1 MKRLTEEATP
11 RHVEVIQYSASIG
24 IRVRG
29 ENAKSGKDVGFWPM
43 VLDGFYEKKLMKEE
57 ADRAERRVRE
67 VTGWSDPIEERTS
80 FVEATCQNY
89 EVLVDNKRVGK
100 ARGAAPSNRYEIRSD
115 PKQNDAC
122 PPAHKKRLCFR
133 ASD

>member
-1 MKRLTEEATP
+1 MNTRRGGMKRIMEEVAV
-11 RHVEVIQYSASIG
+11 RYVKAIHYSRLAGIQ
-24 IRVRG
+24 VRG
-29 ENAKSGKDVGFWPM
+29 DKSARTGNNARFLPVVLEGFSK
-43 VLDGFYEKKLMKEE
+43 KKLMKEE

-100 ARGAAPSNRYEIRSD
+100 AKGADPSGRYETQSG
-115 PKQNDAC
+115 
-122 PPAHKKRLCFR
+122 
-133 ASD
+133 